1 MVGYGITFSL
11 VRGSTTTGYEAMQ
24 APTLLI
30 VEDEERMRRLFEL
43 VLKPAGYQ
51 LLLAHSGDE
60 ALHLIQDHDALDM
73 IITDL
78 QLGAVSGMQVLEA
91 ARQQVPDVPV
101 LIVTGYGTVKSA
113 VEAMQKGAYDYISK
127 PVDNEELKIVIARA
141 LQVRQLARDNR
152 ALRAGLQEQFGF
164 DRMVSVSKEIELV
177 KRLAKEVAATDA
189 TVLITGE
196 SGTGKDL
203 LARAIHLV
211 SPRAH
216 GPMVAV
222 NCAGIPEH
230 LLESELFGYEKGAF
244 TDAKKSKPGR
254 FQIADRGTLFLDE
267 IGELS
272 LTAQA
277 KLLRVLEQHVVEPLG
292 GVRSI
297 SVDIRVIAATNQELP
312 DLIKSGRFRL
322 DLYYRLNVYQLRMPP
337 LRERPEDIEPILTQ
351 FLNQARRERGS
362 RIKGIAPDTLAILK
376 SYAWPGNVREL
387 HNVVEWLTITC
398 KQDTILPE
406 HLPASLQASP
416 PHHSGIQT
424 DAPSLLSLGLSVE
437 EVEKAML
444 QEALQKSGGN
454 VSEASR
460 LLKMTRN
467 TLRYRMAKHN
477 LSQPQG

>member
-1 MVGYGITFSL
+1 MH
-11 VRGSTTTGYEAMQ
+11 

-43 VLKPAGYQ
+43 VLKPAGYD
-51 LLLAHSGDE
+51 LLWARSGAE
-60 ALHLIQDHDALDM
+60 AIGLIQDHGSVDM

-78 QLGAVSGMQVLEA
+78 QLGGLSGMDVLEA
-91 ARQQVPDVPV
+91 AREHLPDVPV

-127 PVDNEELKIVIARA
+127 PVDNDELRIVIARA
-141 LQVRQLARDNR
+141 LHVRQLAQDNR
-152 ALRAGLQEQFGF
+152 VLRAGLQEQFGF
-164 DRMVSVSKEIELV
+164 DRMISVSKQMELI
-177 KRLAKEVAATDA
+177 KRLAKEVAETDA

-203 LARAIHLV
+203 LARAIHLS
-211 SPRAH
+211 SPRAA
-216 GPMVAV
+216 GPMVAL

-244 TDAKKSKPGR
+244 TDAKKAKPGR
-254 FQIADRGTLFLDE
+254 FQLAHRGTLFLDE

-277 KLLRVLEQHVVEPLG
+277 KLLRVLEEHLVEPLG
-292 GVRSI
+292 GVRSVK
-297 SVDIRVIAATNQELP
+297 VDLRVIAATNQELP
-312 DLIKSGRFRL
+312 DLIKAGRFRL

-337 LRERPEDIEPILTQ
+337 LRERPEDIEPILLH
-351 FLNQARRERGS
+351 FLDRARKERGS
-362 RIKGIAPDTLAILK
+362 RIRRVSGDAMTTMKRYG
-376 SYAWPGNVREL
+376 WPGNVREL

-398 KQDTILPE
+398 KQEEIAPE
-406 HLPASLQASP
+406 HLPLSLKSPGSVQAEVAA
-416 PHHSGIQT
+416 
-424 DAPSLLSLGLSVE
+424 DKPSLLSLGLSVE

-444 QEALQKSGGN
+444 QEALTKTGGN

-460 LLKMTRN
+460 LLKITRN

-477 LSQPQG
+477 LSQPSG